1 MTTATGG
8 ADTAR
13 APVDADA
20 RPVVLFDF
28 DGVLVRGDAFN
39 SFLRQRFRRGLWRV
53 LLALPLSPLLAVL
66 ACWRNGRLRAG
77 RLLARCAL
85 AGVGDARYQR
95 LVDRFV
101 EELVRGSRRF
111 SPAAIRVFRAKVGSG
126 ARVLIVSGCEER
138 LLRALLMALG
148 IRNVEVVAT
157 QLARGWLGQH
167 VARHNV
173 GAAKIVRLAEVG
185 IEPPWQMAF
194 SDAWAD
200 VPLLRG
206 ACEPVVVNA
215 TPQLCKRVERA
226 LGRSVTR
233 VEWR

>member
-1 MTTATGG
+1 
-8 ADTAR
+8 
-13 APVDADA
+13 
-20 RPVVLFDF
+20 
-28 DGVLVRGDAFN
+28 
-39 SFLRQRFRRGLWRV
+39 
-53 LLALPLSPLLAVL
+53 
-66 ACWRNGRLRAG
+66 
-77 RLLARCAL
+77 
-85 AGVGDARYQR
+85 
-95 LVDRFV
+95 
-101 EELVRGSRRF
+101 
-111 SPAAIRVFRAKVGSG
+111 
-126 ARVLIVSGCEER
+126 
-138 LLRALLMALG
+138 
-148 IRNVEVVAT
+148 
-157 QLARGWLGQH
+157 